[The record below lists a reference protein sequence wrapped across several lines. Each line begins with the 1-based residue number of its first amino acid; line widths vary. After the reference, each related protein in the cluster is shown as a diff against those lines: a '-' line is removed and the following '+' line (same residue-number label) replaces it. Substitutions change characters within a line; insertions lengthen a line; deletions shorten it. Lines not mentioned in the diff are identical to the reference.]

1 MPAIKI
7 TDYLGAIQ
15 QSTKFD
21 STNIVDLAISE
32 INDAGAV
39 AAPDVISLTRGG
51 FSFRFPAYNGSN
63 TTEWKTYRVE
73 IAHNVATELFEPH
86 FRCTPIDDT
95 AGDVKMIIEV
105 VLQKKAGNTVA
116 GVTKSKV
123 LTISANSNTNETE
136 YYFPFLITN
145 ADFPTIKKG
154 DSLLINIKRNP
165 SDVEDTYNND
175 VAQIEFGVHG
185 FIDSTGEEY

>member
-1 MPAIKI
+1 MTAIKI
-7 TDYLGAIQ
+7 TDYLGAGKQ
-15 QSTKFD
+15 ATKFD
-21 STNIVDLAISE
+21 STNIVDLAINE

-39 AAPDVISLTRGG
+39 AAPDVVSLTRGG
-51 FSFRFPAYNGSN
+51 YTFRFPTYDGDNI
-63 TTEWKTYRVE
+63 TEWKTYRVE
-73 IAHNVATELFEPH
+73 IAHNVSTKLFEPH

-95 AGDVKMIIEV
+95 SGDVKMIIEV

-145 ADFPTIKKG
+145 ADFSTIEKG
-154 DSLLINIKRNP
+154 DSFLINIKRNP
-165 SDVEDTYNND
+165 ADVEDTYSGD
-175 VAQIEFGVHG
+175 IAQIEFGVHG
-185 FIDSTGEEY
+185 FIDSTGEKY